1 MINGHYSLSE
11 PERIYSRF
19 LVLVVAIGLAGCSAP
34 SIYHWGRF
42 EDGLHDRYVSQ
53 NHPQAD
59 AYLLETITKAEQ
71 QNLRTPPG
79 AYADYGFLLFKRGD
93 REGAIAY
100 FEKEKRFFPES
111 SAFMTKLI
119 ERIKQ
124 KESDSAEKQQSTEK
138 QQPQAAMT
146 QEAQP

>member
-1 MINGHYSLSE
+1 MKNDHYSLSD

-19 LVLVVAIGLAGCSAP
+19 LILVVAMGLAGCSAP

-71 QNLRTPPG
+71 ENLRIPPG

-100 FEKEKRFFPES
+100 FEKEKRIFPES
-111 SAFMTKLI
+111 DAFMTKLI

-124 KESDSAEKQQSTEK
+124 KESDSAEKQQ
-138 QQPQAAMT
+138 PQAAIT
-146 QEAQP
+146 QGTQP

>member
-1 MINGHYSLSE
+1 MKNDHYSLSD

-19 LVLVVAIGLAGCSAP
+19 LVLVVAMGLTGCGAP

-71 QNLRTPPG
+71 ENLRIPPG

-100 FEKEKRFFPES
+100 FEKEKRIFPES
-111 SAFMTKLI
+111 DAFMTKLI

-124 KESDSAEKQQSTEK
+124 KESDSAEKH
-138 QQPQAAMT
+138 QPQAAIIHGT
-146 QEAQP
+146 QP

>member
-1 MINGHYSLSE
+1 MKKDDPVPS
-11 PERIYSRF
+11 PPKRIYSSFIF
-19 LVLVVAIGLAGCSAP
+19 LAATIGLGGCSTP
-34 SIYHWGRF
+34 SIYHWGQF

-71 QNLRTPPG
+71 ENLRIPPG

-93 REGAIAY
+93 HKGAIAY
-100 FEKEKRFFPES
+100 FEKEKHFFPES

-119 ERIKQ
+119 ERVKQ
-124 KESDSAEKQQSTEK
+124 KESDSAEKQQ
-138 QQPQAAMT
+138 PQAALT
-146 QEAQP
+146 QGTQGTQP